1 MFLTELIYLPFDRDE
16 PQSLI
21 NVHKVM
27 IDMFFSDLTVN
38 KAQFIELSAATLLSH
53 DGIMIKQSLVQ
64 FAESVTV
71 VLAAFG

>member
-1 MFLTELIYLPFDRDE
+1 MFLTELILLPFDRDE
-16 PQSLI
+16 PQILI

-53 DGIMIKQSLVQ
+53 NGIMIKKSLVQ
-64 FAESVTV
+64 FAASVTV

>member
-1 MFLTELIYLPFDRDE
+1 MFLTELILLPFDRDE
-16 PQSLI
+16 PQILI
-21 NVHKVM
+21 NVHKV
-27 IDMFFSDLTVN
+27 IIGMFFCDLTVN

-53 DGIMIKQSLVQ
+53 NGIMIKKSLVQ

>member
-1 MFLTELIYLPFDRDE
+1 MFLTELILLPFDPDE
-16 PQSLI
+16 PQILI

-27 IDMFFSDLTVN
+27 IGMLFSDLTVN

-53 DGIMIKQSLVQ
+53 NGIIIKKSLVK
-64 FAESVTV
+64 FAASVTV